1 MTNSKKF
8 IIGITGSTGVLGK
21 RLIYELNDFDI
32 KFFKGDISV
41 KQNVYNWVN
50 HNDLNGIIHLAAIVP
65 TKNVLKDKKKSYQVN
80 YMGTKYLIDALKKK
94 YKKKKKYGFFLHLRH
109 MFILFLK
116 KKLMKKVKL
125 NLYPIMVN

>member
-1 MTNSKKF
+1 MNFTLIDYTAFGLWILISIF
-8 IIGITGSTGVLGK
+8 ISYIIIDKL
-21 RLIYELNDFDI
+21 

-50 HNDLNGIIHLAAIVP
+50 HNDLDGIIHFAAIVP

-94 YKKKKKYGFFLHLRH
+94 YKKKFTKE
-109 MFILFLK
+109 I
-116 KKLMKKVKL
+116 
-125 NLYPIMVN
+125 

>member
-1 MTNSKKF
+1 MSNSRKF
-8 IIGITGSTGVLGK
+8 IIGITGSTGVLGE
-21 RLIYELNDFDI
+21 RLTYELKDFDI

-50 HNDLNGIIHLAAIVP
+50 HNDLDGIIHFAAIVP

-94 YKKKKKYGFFLHLRH
+94 YKKKKYGFFLHLHH

-125 NLYPIMVN
+125 NQYPIMVN

>member
-1 MTNSKKF
+1 M
-8 IIGITGSTGVLGK
+8 GLGE
-21 RLIYELNDFDI
+21 RLTYELKDFDV

-94 YKKKKKYGFFLHLRH
+94 YKKKKYGFFLHRH
-109 MFILFLK
+109 HTFILFLK

-125 NLYPIMVN
+125 